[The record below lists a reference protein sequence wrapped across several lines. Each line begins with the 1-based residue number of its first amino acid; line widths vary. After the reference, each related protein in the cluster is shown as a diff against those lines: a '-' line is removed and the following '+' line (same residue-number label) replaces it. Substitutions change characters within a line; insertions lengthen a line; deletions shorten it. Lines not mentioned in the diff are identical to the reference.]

1 MLSLRDLTYT
11 EIAIRIILS
20 VLFGGILGMERGMK
34 NRGAGLRTYIRDF
47 LASVREQNFDPS
59 NLLLQPDFAESA
71 DSVTFTITLKSRV
84 ARSHE
89 QSMCLLRTL
98 GSVSYIEEL

>member
-1 MLSLRDLTYT
+1 MLHGLDFRMRRKSRQIDAFVELRKNTS
-11 EIAIRIILS
+11 IR
-20 VLFGGILGMERGMK
+20 
-34 NRGAGLRTYIRDF
+34 NF

-59 NLLLQPDFAESA
+59 NLLLQPDSAESV
-71 DSVTFTITLKSRV
+71 DSVTFTITLKGRV

-89 QSMCLLRTL
+89 ESMCLLRTL